1 MPPIPGQSNG
11 GCCLGSGSVSSGRE
25 GRWGAGQVSPGTRL
39 TASGHSGWGVGG
51 GTLGMVLQGLCAGA
65 VWTWLP
71 PSLAGTD
78 SPTPKGSPPGGGGSS
93 SSSNSIRGAGA
104 SAAMAGRAA
113 GRTDGQKHHG
123 RRTASRS
130 PGDPLGHPRLRP
142 APAGSGNP
150 APGEGGERGVGGPRR
165 ASARALGPPR
175 SPPAPR
181 DSGRPAQPPARSRN
195 GVSAGMGPNT
205 PAPVRRGAD
214 GRSPRLGLPTCPA
227 DSRSPLRELPEN
239 QVRWRGDSA
248 QCRCPHAVSAPR
260 MSVPVW
266 KSNPGIPPLRTQHRP
281 AHWDDDPV
289 AVVIQP
295 PRLSRLS
302 LGPGQAWLECPG
314 QRDRNWQSPGTPEA
328 ISRLRGAPADSLLVC
343 PKPVPGGQPGVLPGL
358 TGPAA
363 HGGSQVGPCLTLGF
377 SNKTSQTYEFIHIY
391 ISHTT
396 DCKLQDQGAGRRR
409 V

>member
-1 MPPIPGQSNG
+1 MPPIPGQNNG

-51 GTLGMVLQGLCAGA
+51 GTLGMVLPGLCAGA

-181 DSGRPAQPPARSRN
+181 DSGRPAQLPRPA
-195 GVSAGMGPNT
+195 AGTG
-205 PAPVRRGAD
+205 
-214 GRSPRLGLPTCPA
+214 SPREWAPTPQRPCGAGPTA
-227 DSRSPLRELPEN
+227 ARRASGSPRALRILALLSE
-239 QVRWRGDSA
+239 SY
-248 QCRCPHAVSAPR
+248 
-260 MSVPVW
+260 
-266 KSNPGIPPLRTQHRP
+266 LRTR
-281 AHWDDDPV
+281 
-289 AVVIQP
+289 
-295 PRLSRLS
+295 
-302 LGPGQAWLECPG
+302 
-314 QRDRNWQSPGTPEA
+314 
-328 ISRLRGAPADSLLVC
+328 
-343 PKPVPGGQPGVLPGL
+343 
-358 TGPAA
+358 
-363 HGGSQVGPCLTLGF
+363 
-377 SNKTSQTYEFIHIY
+377 
-391 ISHTT
+391 
-396 DCKLQDQGAGRRR
+396 
-409 V
+409 